1 MLPFSVPC
9 FHPVKGWKAASG
21 AFVLGARPNVVAPMT
36 VPCGQCIGCRL
47 ERSRQWAVRM
57 MHEAS
62 MHRDNCFITLTYSD
76 ENLPAYGSLVKSD
89 FQKFMKRLRKEIAPE
104 TVRFFHAGEYGERLG
119 RPHYHACL
127 FGYAFP
133 DKVEFTRRGEFP
145 VYRSAL
151 LERLWPFGLSEVG
164 SLTFESAAYV
174 ARYVTK
180 KITGKAAEDHYA
192 IADAD
197 TGEVVML
204 QPEYATMSRRP
215 GIGARWL
222 EAYSDEV
229 YPADEVI
236 MRGRSMKPPRAY
248 DVRFKEVSP
257 ELFARVR
264 RKRSDAKLEPGK
276 RFFWNN
282 TERRLLVREEVTA
295 SRTSIH
301 SSRKMERDP

>member
-1 MLPFSVPC
+1 
-9 FHPVKGWKAASG
+9 
-21 AFVLGARPNVVAPMT
+21 
-36 VPCGQCIGCRL
+36 
-47 ERSRQWAVRM
+47 

-145 VYRSAL
+145 VYRSRL

-180 KITGKAAEDHYA
+180 KITGKAAEDHYSVV
-192 IADAD
+192 DAE
-197 TGEVVML
+197 TGESVQL
-204 QPEYATMSRRP
+204 LAEYATMSRRP
-215 GIGARWL
+215 GIGARWY
-222 EAYSDEV
+222 EKYGAEVFPNDEV
-229 YPADEVI
+229 V
-236 MRGRSMKPPRAY
+236 MRGRAMKPPRAY
-248 DVRFKEVSP
+248 DVRLKEENP

-264 RKRSDAKLEPGK
+264 TARLIKRTEPGK
-276 RFFWNN
+276 AWNN
-282 TERRLLVREEVTA
+282 SERRLLVREEVTEG
-295 SRTSIH
+295 RTSL
-301 SSRKMERDP
+301 SSRKMERGS